1 MSQIGFGSNNGV
13 GRKLITLNIKDLP
26 PLFELKEKVDDS
38 WKSVDKTN
46 EIAGY
51 LQNVQI
57 ITKSSEKYGET
68 KQIAL
73 DMDLGDF
80 LARIY
85 VNLNSVGKEILN
97 RMSKCDDL
105 KGSVLKMRVYV
116 DKKNYPSIV
125 CYKNDEIMEWGL
137 TSDQVKLNFAQ
148 EGFWVSLYE
157 TKIRPQFDSTVV
169 TEEAASDLDD
179 FMKNVKL

>member
-38 WKSVDKTN
+38 WQTTDKTN

-51 LQNVQI
+51 LQNVQVL
-57 ITKSSEKYGET
+57 TKTSDKYGDK
-68 KQIAL
+68 KQVVL

-80 LARIY
+80 LARVR

-97 RMSKCDDL
+97 RMSSCDDL

-125 CYKNDEIMEWGL
+125 CYKNDEIMQWGL
-137 TSDQVKLNFAQ
+137 TTDQVKLNFAQ

-169 TEEAASDLDD
+169 TEEATSDLDD